1 MFRETQRNG
10 AIETRTNCK
19 HTILSFMV
27 LLVWMF
33 CSTAQ
38 AQILYGSLTGNVTD
52 QTDAVVPQAHVQARN
67 VGTGVMRSTEPDSNE
82 IYPFTELQPG
92 PYHLSFSQPNFTT

>member
-33 CSTAQ
+33 CSTSQ

-52 QTDAVVPQAHVQARN
+52 QTNAVVPQAHVQARN
-67 VGTGVMRSTEPDSNE
+67 VGTGVIRCTETDSNG
-82 IYPFTELQPG
+82 IYPFPRRHPAPSKTS
-92 PYHLSFSQPNFTT
+92 LSVPPLP